1 MAQVIFYEKPG
12 CVGNA
17 RQRAVLTASG
27 HALDRRDILSAGWTA
42 ETLRPFFGDRPVAE
56 WVNASAPRV
65 KSGEIRPEALSEA
78 EAMDLMLADPL
89 LIRRPLMQV
98 GEARMAGFDQAAVA
112 DWIGLAPT
120 RTPVTDA
127 CPRQPDAPSCPPPEV

>member
-27 HALDRRDILSAGWTA
+27 HALDLRDILRAGWTA
-42 ETLRPFFGDRPVAE
+42 ETLRPFFGDRPVRE

-65 KSGEIRPEALSEA
+65 KSGEIRPEALTEA

-98 GEARMAGFDQAAVA
+98 GEVRMAGFDQAAVA

-120 RTPVTDA
+120 RAPVTDA
-127 CPRQPDAPSCPPPEV
+127 CPRRPEAPPCAPPDA